1 MLIGESGDAQSVC
14 FRTMDDTRPIDRH
27 RDISLS
33 DLFEW
38 RTQTPM
44 LCADL
49 NVSLNFLAQP
59 AVIDC
64 NDIPPLQVCR
74 DLVHPIKGNVVK
86 SAAVPRQLRSS
97 RSLENRALDEDKV
110 VAVETYKF
118 FPSTAHQTRGH
129 RVQQFVGKM
138 DTCGWLDGYAP
149 CQFAGQR
156 LQT

>member
-1 MLIGESGDAQSVC
+1 MLIGEPGDAQSVC

-38 RTQTPM
+38 RTQPSM

-74 DLVHPIKGNVVK
+74 DLVHPIKDSVVK
-86 SAAVPRQLRSS
+86 SAALPRQLGSS
-97 RSLENRALDEDKV
+97 RSLENRALNEDKV
-110 VAVETYKF
+110 VPVETYKF

-138 DTCGWLDGYAP
+138 DTCEWLERCAP
-149 CQFAGQR
+149 FNFAAK
-156 LQT
+156 